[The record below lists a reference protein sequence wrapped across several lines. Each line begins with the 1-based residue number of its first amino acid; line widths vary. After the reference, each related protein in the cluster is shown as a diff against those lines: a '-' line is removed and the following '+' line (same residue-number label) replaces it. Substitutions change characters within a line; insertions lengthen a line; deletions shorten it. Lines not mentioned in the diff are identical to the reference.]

1 MIDPRLRVLRL
12 VAQHES
18 VTAAAEALHYTPSA
32 VSHQLRTL
40 SADLGVPL
48 TEQRGRGI
56 RIAPAGRVVLEHAE
70 VLAAEWERARAAL
83 AAGLDEPAG
92 RLGVCGFS
100 TAATS
105 LLPPLVA
112 ALRQRHTQLDV
123 QLIEAEPARC
133 IDLLLAGDA
142 DLALV
147 VVSQHTPPVSD
158 TRFDQQPLLEDP
170 LDLLLPPGHRLVRRK
185 RVTLADAA
193 EEHWIV
199 GRPTSTYHQLVLTAC
214 AGAGFNPH
222 IAHYADEW
230 TTGIALVAHGLGVI
244 MAPRLATSAQDSPA
258 VRIRLHGEPAPS
270 RRVVAL
276 TRSGSRAHP
285 VIDEA
290 LHTIGEIAAALL
302 PG

>member
-32 VSHQLRTL
+32 VSHQLRAL
-40 SADLGVPL
+40 SAELGVAL

-56 RIAPAGRVVLEHAE
+56 RVTAAGRVLLQHAD

-83 AAGLDEPAG
+83 AAEVAQPAG

-100 TAATS
+100 TAATN

-112 ALRQRHTQLDV
+112 ELRERYPQLTV
-123 QLIEAEPARC
+123 QVIEAEPARC

-158 TRFDQQPLLEDP
+158 TRFDQQPLLDDP
-170 LDLLLPPGHRLVRRK
+170 LDLLVPPGHRLVERK

-193 EEHWIV
+193 EEPWIV
-199 GRPTSTYHQLVLTAC
+199 GRSTSTYHQLVLAAC
-214 AGAGFNPH
+214 AGAGFNPT

-230 TTGIALVAHGLGVI
+230 ETGIALVSHGLGVI
-244 MAPRLATSAQDSPA
+244 FAPRLATSARDSPA
-258 VRIRLHGEPAPS
+258 VRIRLHGEPAPT
-270 RRVVAL
+270 RRIVAL
-276 TRSGSRAHP
+276 TRSGARAHP
-285 VIDEA
+285 LIDEA
-290 LHTIGEIAAALL
+290 LRMIGDIAATLL
-302 PG
+302 PT